1 MGAVYS
7 EDSSKQHITMMHM
20 VFALLFASAAALPLE
35 DTAEVAAAKEAFQAA
50 FDDAT
55 GGGLSAKQAAQI
67 ENSYLADAEDVAAAR
82 AAFEAAFEDA
92 AAGGLA
98 AKQVAAPVA
107 ITAAAPA
114 PYFVSPSSGF
124 SYGVTTL
131 NSLPYAGYTGY
142 AGPVYTG
149 YTGYTGYPAYT
160 GYTGYAAGYPL
171 HYAGLP
177 IVAASPAAEEMET
190 AEAAEE

>member
-1 MGAVYS
+1 MGVYS

-35 DTAEVAAAKEAFQAA
+35 DAAEVAAAKEAFHAA
-50 FDDAT
+50 FDDAAA
-55 GGGLSAKQAAQI
+55 GGLRAKQAAQI
-67 ENSYLADAEDVAAAR
+67 EDYYLEDAEDVAAAR
-82 AAFEAAFEDA
+82 AAFEAAFENA

-98 AKQVAAPVA
+98 AKQVAAPVHEVAAPVA
-107 ITAAAPA
+107 IAAAAPA
-114 PYFVSPSSGF
+114 LY
-124 SYGVTTL
+124 
-131 NSLPYAGYTGY
+131 SLPYGGYTGY

-171 HYAGLP
+171 HYTGLP

>member
-1 MGAVYS
+1 MGVYS

-50 FDDAT
+50 FDDAAA
-55 GGGLSAKQAAQI
+55 GGLSTKQAAQI
-67 ENSYLADAEDVAAAR
+67 EDAFLADAEDVAAAR
-82 AAFEAAFEDA
+82 AAFEDA

-98 AKQVAAPVA
+98 AKQVAAPVHEVAAPVA
-107 ITAAAPA
+107 IAAAAPA

-124 SYGVTTL
+124 SYGVTAL
-131 NSLPYAGYTGY
+131 NSLPYGG
-142 AGPVYTG
+142 
-149 YTGYTGYPAYT
+149 YT

-190 AEAAEE
+190 AEA

>member
-1 MGAVYS
+1 M
-7 EDSSKQHITMMHM
+7 
-20 VFALLFASAAALPLE
+20 
-35 DTAEVAAAKEAFQAA
+35 
-50 FDDAT
+50 
-55 GGGLSAKQAAQI
+55 GLSAKQAAQI
-67 ENSYLADAEDVAAAR
+67 EDYYLEDAEDVAAAR
-82 AAFEAAFEDA
+82 ATFEAAFEDA

-98 AKQVAAPVA
+98 AKQVAAPVHEVAAPVA
-107 ITAAAPA
+107 IAAAAPA

-124 SYGVTTL
+124 SYGVTAL
-131 NSLPYAGYTGY
+131 NSLPYGGYTGY
-142 AGPVYTG
+142 AAPV

>member
-98 AKQVAAPVA
+98 AKQVAAPVHEVAAPVA
-107 ITAAAPA
+107 IAAAAPA

-124 SYGVTTL
+124 SYGVTAL

-142 AGPVYTG
+142 AGPVYT
-149 YTGYTGYPAYT
+149 AYT

-190 AEAAEE
+190 